1 MYEVDGWVDMIK
13 ENIYLVTELN
23 FEIFLMYIF
32 TLTTSVFLMSIL
44 LNYSHIRNFE
54 FQFYKDF

>member
-44 LNYSHIRNFE
+44 LNYSTLL
-54 FQFYKDF
+54 